1 MSSYLPP
8 GITQSMIDTHFG
20 DTDKDK
26 CSMCNQPISFKEQ
39 NDEGVCHKCMWG
51 EDDD

>member
-8 GITQSMIDTHFG
+8 GITQSMIDVHFG
-20 DTDKDK
+20 NDDKGK
-26 CSMCNQPISFKEQ
+26 CSMCNQPISIKEQ